1 MMTLGLRKI
10 ILLMLIG
17 SVFLM
22 ANIVLVANWLSE
34 KGLPD
39 FANHIRSNYLTGTAI
54 TVVVALLI
62 LLVNPGKAG
71 TARCFIRRCPVCD
84 RRLLGN
90 PKYCSECGSNCNS

>member
-1 MMTLGLRKI
+1 MTLGLRKI

-34 KGLPD
+34 KGLPE

-54 TVVVALLI
+54 TVIDDYSYCTSLL
-62 LLVNPGKAG
+62 N
-71 TARCFIRRCPVCD
+71 
-84 RRLLGN
+84 
-90 PKYCSECGSNCNS
+90 CSESSLKHVLNLKGFPFS